1 MLKLPFSRFAVVGI
15 DHRGAGLRK
24 AVRWLVVFA
33 LCVSAGACTAS
44 ASSPSPAPPTRV
56 ETSDGRFH
64 LSFEMPKTT
73 WRATE
78 TIEGEATLTLSG
90 NDTVTISGSSA
101 LFGFAFASA
110 DGTRHIVPIWQADC
124 GTRTLE
130 PGKPLTTS
138 LDRSGDGW
146 TAAELSDRLLHLTP
160 GDWTITAVAQFA
172 DGSGCAAVPHNL
184 TAGISIHVSA

>member
-1 MLKLPFSRFAVVGI
+1 
-15 DHRGAGLRK
+15 
-24 AVRWLVVFA
+24 
-33 LCVSAGACTAS
+33 
-44 ASSPSPAPPTRV
+44 
-56 ETSDGRFH
+56 
-64 LSFEMPKTT
+64 MPKTT

-78 TIEGEATLTLSG
+78 AIDGTATLSLAGDGS
-90 NDTVTISGSSA
+90 VTISGSSA

-124 GTRTLE
+124 VPRTLE

-146 TAAELSDRLLHLTP
+146 TAAELSDPLLHLTP
-160 GDWTITAVAQFA
+160 GDWTITAVSQFT
-172 DGSGCAAVPHNL
+172 DGSGCTAVPHNL